1 MRRPARSLEDC
12 LQADS
17 GLARLAAHA
26 RRLARLQQVFLSAT
40 PLARHARIANLR
52 SGRIVIHAHN
62 GAVAAKLRQ
71 IEPRLTDVF
80 RSEAAEVTGIDI
92 RVQPSRTLE
101 KRPAGHRPTGIGQK
115 QKRALTL
122 LSESMPAD
130 SPLAVALSK
139 LAEQS

>member
-12 LQADS
+12 LQADT
-17 GLARLAAHA
+17 GMARLAAHA

-40 PLARHARIANLR
+40 PLARHSRIANLR
-52 SGRIVIHAHN
+52 SGRIVIHTGN
-62 GAVAAKLRQ
+62 SAVAAKLRQ

-92 RVQPSRTLE
+92 RVQPSRAIET
-101 KRPAGHRPTGIGQK
+101 RPAGNRPAGIGQK
-115 QKRALTL
+115 QKQALTL

-130 SPLAVALSK
+130 SPLAVALRK
-139 LAEQS
+139 LAKQG